1 MPIKMVIHK
10 ASISEFRYNHRVFYL
25 GIEVMIKIGQ
35 INKLEVTKIVDFGV
49 FLDGD
54 DYGSI
59 LLPSRFVPEG
69 TEVGEALDV
78 FIYLDSEN
86 EVVASTETPKA
97 QVGQFGLMNVIGTN
111 SIGAFVDWG
120 IAKKDLLVP
129 FSEQRGRLNE
139 GQSILVYVYID
150 KASSRIV
157 GTTRFNKWLDKTP
170 ANYEKG
176 QQVDIIIAE
185 RTDLGYKA
193 VVNGEHW
200 GLIFH
205 SDVFGK
211 LFIGKQ
217 LKAFISDMREDGKI
231 SLSLQRPG
239 VARMDDLSEKVLATL
254 EKKDGFL
261 PLSDKSSPEAIFA
274 EFRTSKGTFK
284 KTIGG
289 LYKAGKITITKE
301 GINLVK

>member
-1 MPIKMVIHK
+1 MVIHT
-10 ASISEFRYNHRVFYL
+10 ASISEFGYNRRVFYL

-35 INKLEVTKIVDFGV
+35 INKLEVTKTVDFGV
-49 FLDGD
+49 FLDGG

-69 TEVGEALDV
+69 TATGEALDV

-97 QVGQFGLMNVIGTN
+97 QVGQFGLMSVIGTN

-129 FSEQRGRLNE
+129 FSEQRGRLDE
-139 GQSILVYVYID
+139 GQTILVYVYID

-157 GTTRFNKWLDKTP
+157 GTTRFNKWLDNTP

-176 QQVDIIIAE
+176 QQVDILIAE

-193 VVNGEHW
+193 VINGEHW

-217 LKAFISDMREDGKI
+217 LKAFIAEMREDGKI

-239 VARMDDLSEKVLATL
+239 VARMDELSEKVIATL
-254 EKKDGFL
+254 EKKKVSYL
-261 PLSDKSSPEAIFA
+261 
-274 EFRTSKGTFK
+274 
-284 KTIGG
+284 
-289 LYKAGKITITKE
+289 
-301 GINLVK
+301 

>member
-1 MPIKMVIHK
+1 MVIHT
-10 ASISEFRYNHRVFYL
+10 ASISEFRYNRRVFYL

-35 INKLEVTKIVDFGV
+35 INKLEVTKTVDFGV
-49 FLDGD
+49 FLDGG

-69 TEVGEALDV
+69 TAVGEALDV

-111 SIGAFVDWG
+111 SIGAFVDWD

-129 FSEQRGRLNE
+129 FSEQRGRLEE
-139 GQSILVYVYID
+139 GQNILVYVYID

-157 GTTRFNKWLDKTP
+157 GTTRFNKWLDNTP
-170 ANYEKG
+170 ANYERG
-176 QQVDIIIAE
+176 QQVDILIAE

-193 VVNGEHW
+193 VINGEHW

-217 LKAFISDMREDGKI
+217 LKAFIAEMREDGKI

-239 VARMDDLSEKVLATL
+239 VARMDDLSEKVIATL
-254 EKKDGFL
+254 EKKEGFL
-261 PLSDKSSPEAIFA
+261 PLTDKSSPDAIFT

-289 LYKAGKITITKE
+289 LYKAGKITIEKD
-301 GINLVK
+301 GIYLVAAKSE

>member
-1 MPIKMVIHK
+1 
-10 ASISEFRYNHRVFYL
+10 
-25 GIEVMIKIGQ
+25 MIKIGQ

-261 PLSDKSSPEAIFA
+261 PLNDKSSPDVIFA
-274 EFRTSKGTFK
+274 ELRTSKGTFK

-289 LYKAGKITITKE
+289 LYKAGKIIITKE
-301 GINLVK
+301 GISLVK

>member
-1 MPIKMVIHK
+1 MVIHT
-10 ASISEFRYNHRVFYL
+10 ASISEFRYNRRVFYL

-35 INKLEVTKIVDFGV
+35 INKLEVTKTVDFGV
-49 FLDGD
+49 FLDGG

-69 TEVGEALDV
+69 TAVGEALDV

-129 FSEQRGRLNE
+129 FSEQRGRLDE
-139 GQSILVYVYID
+139 GQTILVYVYID

-157 GTTRFNKWLDKTP
+157 GTTRFNKWLDNTP
-170 ANYEKG
+170 ANYERG
-176 QQVDIIIAE
+176 QQVDILIAE

-193 VVNGEHW
+193 VINGEHW

-217 LKAFISDMREDGKI
+217 LKAFIAEMREDGKI

-239 VARMDDLSEKVLATL
+239 VARMDDLSEKIIATL
-254 EKKDGFL
+254 EKKEGFL
-261 PLSDKSSPEAIFA
+261 PLTDKSSPDAIFT

-289 LYKAGKITITKE
+289 LYKAGKITIEKDGIYLVTTKSE
-301 GINLVK
+301 

>member
-1 MPIKMVIHK
+1 MVIHT
-10 ASISEFRYNHRVFYL
+10 ASISEFRYNRRVFYL

-35 INKLEVTKIVDFGV
+35 INKLEVTKTVDFGV
-49 FLDGD
+49 FLDGG

-69 TEVGEALDV
+69 TAVGEALDV

-129 FSEQRGRLNE
+129 FSEQRGRLDE
-139 GQSILVYVYID
+139 GQNILVYVYID

-157 GTTRFNKWLDKTP
+157 GTTRFNKWLDNTP
-170 ANYEKG
+170 ANYERG
-176 QQVDIIIAE
+176 QQVDILIAE

-193 VVNGEHW
+193 VINGEHW

-217 LKAFISDMREDGKI
+217 LKAFIAEMREDGKI

-239 VARMDDLSEKVLATL
+239 VARMDDLSEKVIATL
-254 EKKDGFL
+254 EKKEGFL
-261 PLSDKSSPEAIFA
+261 PLTDKSSPDAIFT

-289 LYKAGKITITKE
+289 LYKAGKITIEKD
-301 GINLVK
+301 GIYLVAAKSE

>member
-1 MPIKMVIHK
+1 
-10 ASISEFRYNHRVFYL
+10 
-25 GIEVMIKIGQ
+25 MIKIGQ

-261 PLSDKSSPEAIFA
+261 PLNDKSSPDVIFA

-289 LYKAGKITITKE
+289 LYKAGKIIITKE
-301 GINLVK
+301 GISLVK

>member
-1 MPIKMVIHK
+1 
-10 ASISEFRYNHRVFYL
+10 
-25 GIEVMIKIGQ
+25 MIKIGQ
-35 INKLEVTKIVDFGV
+35 INKLEVTKTVDFGV

-157 GTTRFNKWLDKTP
+157 GTTRFNKWLDNTP

-176 QQVDIIIAE
+176 QQVDILIAE

-193 VVNGEHW
+193 VINGEHW

-217 LKAFISDMREDGKI
+217 LKAFIAEMREDGKI

-239 VARMDDLSEKVLATL
+239 VARMDDLSEKVIATL
-254 EKKDGFL
+254 EKKEGFL
-261 PLSDKSSPEAIFA
+261 PLTDKSSPDAIFT

-289 LYKAGKITITKE
+289 LYKAGKITIEKD
-301 GINLVK
+301 GIYLVAAKSE

>member
-1 MPIKMVIHK
+1 
-10 ASISEFRYNHRVFYL
+10 
-25 GIEVMIKIGQ
+25 MIKIGQ
-35 INKLEVTKIVDFGV
+35 INKLEVTKTVDFGV
-49 FLDGD
+49 FLDGG

-69 TEVGEALDV
+69 TAVGEALDV

-111 SIGAFVDWG
+111 SIGAFVDWD

-129 FSEQRGRLNE
+129 FSEQRGRLEE
-139 GQSILVYVYID
+139 GQNILVYVYID

-157 GTTRFNKWLDKTP
+157 GTTRFNKWLDNTP
-170 ANYEKG
+170 ANYERG
-176 QQVDIIIAE
+176 QQVDILIAE

-193 VVNGEHW
+193 VINGEHW

-217 LKAFISDMREDGKI
+217 LKAFIAEMREDGKI

-239 VARMDDLSEKVLATL
+239 VARMDDLSEKVIATL
-254 EKKDGFL
+254 EKKEGFL
-261 PLSDKSSPEAIFA
+261 PLTDKSSPDAIFT

-289 LYKAGKITITKE
+289 LYKAGKITIEKD
-301 GINLVK
+301 GIYLVAAKSE

>member
-1 MPIKMVIHK
+1 
-10 ASISEFRYNHRVFYL
+10 
-25 GIEVMIKIGQ
+25 MIKIGQ

-185 RTDLGYKA
+185 CTDLGYKA
-193 VVNGEHW
+193 VVNSEHW

-217 LKAFISDMREDGKI
+217 LKAFINDMREDGKI

-261 PLSDKSSPEAIFA
+261 PLSDKSSPEAIFS

-301 GINLVK
+301 GISLVK

>member
-1 MPIKMVIHK
+1 MVIHT
-10 ASISEFRYNHRVFYL
+10 ASISEFRYNRRVFYL

-35 INKLEVTKIVDFGV
+35 INKLEVTKTVDFGV
-49 FLDGD
+49 FLDGG

-69 TEVGEALDV
+69 TAVGEALDV

-129 FSEQRGRLNE
+129 FSEQRGRLEE
-139 GQSILVYVYID
+139 GQNILVYVYID

-157 GTTRFNKWLDKTP
+157 GTTRFNKWLDNTP
-170 ANYEKG
+170 ANYERG
-176 QQVDIIIAE
+176 QQVDILIAE

-193 VVNGEHW
+193 VINGEHW

-217 LKAFISDMREDGKI
+217 LKAFIAEMREDGKI

-239 VARMDDLSEKVLATL
+239 VARMDDLSEKVIATL
-254 EKKDGFL
+254 EKKEGFL
-261 PLSDKSSPEAIFA
+261 PLTDKSSPDAIFT

-289 LYKAGKITITKE
+289 LYKAGKITIEKD
-301 GINLVK
+301 GIYLVAAKSE

>member
-1 MPIKMVIHK
+1 MVIHT
-10 ASISEFRYNHRVFYL
+10 ASISEFRYNRRVFYL

-35 INKLEVTKIVDFGV
+35 INKLEVTKTVDFGV
-49 FLDGD
+49 FLDGG

-69 TEVGEALDV
+69 TAVGEALDV

-129 FSEQRGRLNE
+129 FSEQRGRLDE
-139 GQSILVYVYID
+139 GQNILVYVYID

-157 GTTRFNKWLDKTP
+157 GTTRFNKWLDNTP
-170 ANYEKG
+170 ANYERG
-176 QQVDIIIAE
+176 QQVDILIAE

-193 VVNGEHW
+193 VINGEHW

-217 LKAFISDMREDGKI
+217 LKAFIAEMREDGKI

-239 VARMDDLSEKVLATL
+239 VARMDDLSEKVIATL
-254 EKKDGFL
+254 EKKEGFL
-261 PLSDKSSPEAIFA
+261 PLTDKSSPDAIFT

-289 LYKAGKITITKE
+289 LYKAGKITIEKD
-301 GINLVK
+301 GIYLVTAKSE

>member
-261 PLSDKSSPEAIFA
+261 PLSDKSSPEDIFA

>member
-1 MPIKMVIHK
+1 MVIHT
-10 ASISEFRYNHRVFYL
+10 ASISEFGYNRRVFYL

-35 INKLEVTKIVDFGV
+35 INKLEVTKTVDFGV
-49 FLDGD
+49 FLDGG

-69 TEVGEALDV
+69 TATGEALDV

-129 FSEQRGRLNE
+129 FSEQRGRLDE
-139 GQSILVYVYID
+139 GQTILVYVYID

-157 GTTRFNKWLDKTP
+157 GTTRFNKWLDNTP

-176 QQVDIIIAE
+176 QQVDILIAE

-193 VVNGEHW
+193 VINGEHW

-217 LKAFISDMREDGKI
+217 LKAFIAEMREDGKI

-239 VARMDDLSEKVLATL
+239 VARMDDLSEKIIATL
-254 EKKDGFL
+254 EKKEGFL
-261 PLSDKSSPEAIFA
+261 PLTDKSSPDAIFT

-289 LYKAGKITITKE
+289 LYKAGKITIEKDGIYLVTTKSE
-301 GINLVK
+301 